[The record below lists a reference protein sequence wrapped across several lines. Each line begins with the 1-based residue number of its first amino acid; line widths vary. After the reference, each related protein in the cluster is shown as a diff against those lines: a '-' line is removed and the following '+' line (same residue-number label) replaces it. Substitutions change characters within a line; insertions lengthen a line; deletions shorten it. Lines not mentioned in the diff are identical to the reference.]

1 MKNQYIIPQT
11 EAMPLLA
18 AMLCVS
24 DEGGGDSNLHFHPE
38 GADDQW

>member
-1 MKNQYIIPQT
+1 MKNLYIAPQT
-11 EAMPLLA
+11 DTMPLFS

-38 GADDQW
+38 ASDDQW